1 MEPPST
7 VEESL
12 RRFGLVP
19 ARIAYFRRWPPPP
32 RWLVWM
38 IEALWDI
45 RPWETMAD
53 PEAFDYSP
61 PFARTEELGFGTQAE
76 YEADANDPKW
86 FE

>member
-1 MEPPST
+1 
-7 VEESL
+7 
-12 RRFGLVP
+12 
-19 ARIAYFRRWPPPP
+19 
-32 RWLVWM
+32 M
-38 IEALWDI
+38 IEALWDT